1 MNGNATEVWQD
12 PVPNWLRSH
21 KLLTKDLAQKIP
33 AMGTYS
39 DSVEIDI
46 RTVTPT
52 VKLFSPFIGWHW

>member
-39 DSVEIDI
+39 D
-46 RTVTPT
+46 
-52 VKLFSPFIGWHW
+52 